1 VGSESKGLKGWVM
14 RTLFGFWIFAAVL
27 TLIGAS
33 VAIASPSVGV
43 GAEAVATSTTPPVA
57 QRVNFNNTG
66 IRDEAAMVLVG
77 TILIGIAGAV
87 RRAA

>member
-1 VGSESKGLKGWVM
+1 M
-14 RTLFGFWIFAAVL
+14 RTLVGFLVIAAGL
-27 TLIGAS
+27 TLIAAS
-33 VAIASPSVGV
+33 ASIASPSVGV
-43 GAEAVATSTTPPVA
+43 AAEAVATSTTPPVVH
-57 QRVNFNNTG
+57 RVNFNNTG